1 MGPSEPELDTG
12 DIKVIKD
19 VTNDIIERALGIPAA
34 NVVAH
39 GDVKDDDPLDKE
51 ASAIKFAQEDVTP
64 GFEEVDLDSMC
75 SSPDTTEN
83 TEGYREDGPPDS
95 LKLPEKPFEDESDKH
110 KTERDTYS
118 DNPPQRLHP
127 DPISRSQSRISNAS
141 SKHKISW
148 GHVDNMSGLT
158 LTLPNNNV
166 VDDKADDR
174 SRKQSQLSNV
184 SNVSSPSLVSIAVS
198 AVTSVST
205 LLWVFSLV
213 RVPDQRAAICVGG
226 VASGRLPGQAQQE
239 GSHVCPLWPPLRMP
253 GQCFIPNTL
262 LTSPALLLKDQ

>member
-1 MGPSEPELDTG
+1 MGPSDPELDTE
-12 DIKVIKD
+12 DVKVIKD
-19 VTNDIIERALGIPAA
+19 VTKDIIERALGTHAA
-34 NVVAH
+34 DVVAH
-39 GDVKDDDPLDKE
+39 GDLEDDVPLDSKD

-110 KTERDTYS
+110 KTEDKDTYS
-118 DNPPQRLHP
+118 DDPPQRLHP

-158 LTLPNNNV
+158 LSLPNNNV

-184 SNVSSPSLVSIAVS
+184 SNVSSPSLVSISVS
-198 AVTSVST
+198 AAVTSVST
-205 LLWVFSLV
+205 LTRHIF
-213 RVPDQRAAICVGG
+213 
-226 VASGRLPGQAQQE
+226 ASPG
-239 GSHVCPLWPPLRMP
+239 P
-253 GQCFIPNTL
+253 
-262 LTSPALLLKDQ
+262 

>member
-1 MGPSEPELDTG
+1 MGPSDPELDTE
-12 DIKVIKD
+12 DVKVIKD
-19 VTNDIIERALGIPAA
+19 VTSDIIERALGIPAA
-34 NVVAH
+34 DVVAH
-39 GDVKDDDPLDKE
+39 GDLEDDVPLDSRD

-110 KTERDTYS
+110 KTEDTDKDTYS
-118 DNPPQRLHP
+118 DDPPQRLHP

-158 LTLPNNNV
+158 LSLPNNNV

-205 LLWVFSLV
+205 LT
-213 RVPDQRAAICVGG
+213 QRIF
-226 VASGRLPGQAQQE
+226 ASPG
-239 GSHVCPLWPPLRMP
+239 L
-253 GQCFIPNTL
+253 
-262 LTSPALLLKDQ
+262 